1 MAILSYEFALFFS
14 LFFVVYWAFYK
25 KPNIQNILLVIAS
38 ICFLLTWQWL
48 FVVSVVFVWLT
59 LQLCTFGFM
68 KAQSAGQK
76 KTILILGLIA
86 LVAHLC
92 FFKYSNFIIQ
102 QLNQSVLDKSHNL
115 SPLDIIMPLGI
126 SFYTFQAISYLVDVY
141 QQKMKPMPSTVL
153 LGFLS
158 FFPTITAGPIFRA
171 SDAQHQWLITS
182 IDSEA
187 RETPTPKRRYVLMPY
202 IAAALIIIALFKK
215 LVLASWLETLWVTP
229 VFSNPLQF
237 HGIEVLTAIYAY
249 SLQLFFDFSG
259 YTDLVLAIALLLGFK
274 LPENF
279 NRPYLATDIQDF
291 WKKWHITLSTWIRDY
306 LYIPLGGGR
315 RSYWRVQFNLM
326 AAFIISG
333 VWHGAGWNFFIW
345 GAIHGIALVFLNL
358 LKRFNVRFW
367 LTNHAK
373 PVAIFLTFH
382 YVAFGWVFF
391 HSVTLNQALQML
403 QALGNYNGVTL
414 SLSVL
419 PTLSLMLL
427 AWLIYPY
434 LGRSR
439 EKIAQTLS
447 ILPWWILPVP
457 IALYVVLM
465 FSLAPEGLPGFIYAN
480 F

>member
-1 MAILSYEFALFFS
+1 
-14 LFFVVYWAFYK
+14 
-25 KPNIQNILLVIAS
+25 
-38 ICFLLTWQWL
+38 
-48 FVVSVVFVWLT
+48 
-59 LQLCTFGFM
+59 
-68 KAQSAGQK
+68 
-76 KTILILGLIA
+76 
-86 LVAHLC
+86 
-92 FFKYSNFIIQ
+92 
-102 QLNQSVLDKSHNL
+102 
-115 SPLDIIMPLGI
+115 
-126 SFYTFQAISYLVDVY
+126 
-141 QQKMKPMPSTVL
+141 MPSTIL

-171 SDAQHQWLITS
+171 SEAQHQWLLT
-182 IDSEA
+182 SEA
-187 RETPTPKRRYVLMPY
+187 PESDNKAAPKRRYVLMPY
-202 IAAALIIIALFKK
+202 IAMALIIIALFKK
-215 LVLASWLETLWVTP
+215 IVLASWLETLWVTP
-229 VFSNPLQF
+229 VFANPLQF

-291 WKKWHITLSTWIRDY
+291 WKKWHMTLSTWIRDY
-306 LYIPLGGGR
+306 LYIPLGGSR

-358 LKRFNVRFW
+358 LKRFNMRFW
-367 LTNHAK
+367 LTNNAK
-373 PVAIFLTFH
+373 PVAIFITFH

-391 HSVTLNQALQML
+391 HSVTFNQAMQML
-403 QALGNYNGVTL
+403 QALGNFSGVTL
-414 SLSVL
+414 TLSVV
-419 PTLSLMLL
+419 PTLSLMLF
-427 AWLIYPY
+427 AWLVYPY
-434 LGRSR
+434 LGQAR
-439 EKIAQTLS
+439 EKIAHLLS
-447 ILPWWILPVP
+447 SIPWWVLPIP